1 MAGRGIAVR
10 DGRGMDRLRVALGS
24 TSTRNFVAVP
34 AVVLA
39 EQALSRRDVRPAWAL
54 AAAWGYLQY
63 RLCGRYRT
71 ARGGGGPGLS
81 NPPVSLVTT
90 GPYAVSRNPMYLGH
104 LVFLSALTL
113 GTRSP
118 VALAYT
124 GWSLAW
130 FDRRAA
136 GDEDSLAE
144 RFGEEYLRYRGKV
157 ARWVPLPAGL
167 RPGGTR

>member
-1 MAGRGIAVR
+1 MSGRSGSSDR
-10 DGRGMDRLRVALGS
+10 PGRVTRLCVARES

-39 EQALSRRDVRPAWAL
+39 EQALSRRHVRPAWATL
-54 AAAWGYLQY
+54 AAWGYLQY

-90 GPYAVSRNPMYLGH
+90 GPHALSRNPMYLGH
-104 LVFLSALTL
+104 LIFLAALTV
-113 GTRSP
+113 GTGSP
-118 VALAYT
+118 LALAYT
-124 GWSLAW
+124 AWSLAW

-136 GDEDSLAE
+136 GDESRLAE
-144 RFGEEYLRYRGKV
+144 HFGEEYLRYRERV
-157 ARWVPLPAGL
+157 ARWAPRPMGL
-167 RPGGTR
+167 